1 MEDMGEN
8 ISVKNTNNQEKIYRI
23 GDLVMDDKRHVVMVG
38 NRDVKM
44 TPIEYKIL
52 RLLIQEQGNV
62 ISVNEIYEK
71 IWNMQAIDAENVIA
85 VHIHHVREKIEYNP
99 KKPKYITVVRGFG
112 YKVG

>member
-1 MEDMGEN
+1 MGEN

-23 GDLVMDDKRHVVMVG
+23 GDLVMDDKRHLVMVG

-85 VHIHHVREKIEYNP
+85 VHIHHVREKIEHNP
-99 KKPKYITVVRGFG
+99 KKPRYITAVRGFG